1 MEANDPDVRQTEH
14 PDAPGTESCIKVSV
28 SGRYGFDDFRKML
41 KRIVGEMSDSIDVI
55 YSAPARRLI
64 QGPSTKGIMGMT
76 IEKNGEVYDVLAKNG
91 VVLAT
96 GGFENDQ
103 GMLQNYLQMS
113 NACAKGGGLQHGRRH
128 SHGNGVRRR
137 SVAHEQRRW
146 PRHQLQGSR
155 A

>member
-28 SGRYGFDDFRKML
+28 SGRYGFDDFHKML

-64 QGPSTKGIMGMT
+64 QGPSTKGIMGVT

-103 GMLQNYLQMS
+103 GMLQNYLPDVQRLR
-113 NACAKGGGLQHGRRH
+113 KRGRASTRETAFAWQW
-128 SHGNGVRRR
+128 SAAPICGT
-137 SVAHEQRRW
+137 
-146 PRHQLQGSR
+146 
-155 A
+155 